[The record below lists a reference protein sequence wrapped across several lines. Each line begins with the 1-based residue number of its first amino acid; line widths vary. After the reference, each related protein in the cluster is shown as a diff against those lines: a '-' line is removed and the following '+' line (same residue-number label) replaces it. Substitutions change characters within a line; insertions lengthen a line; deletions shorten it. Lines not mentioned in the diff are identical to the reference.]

1 MIDLHL
7 HTTCSD
13 GQDTP
18 EAVVERAVQVG
29 LRAISITDHDSMSG
43 VVRARD
49 AVSARN
55 SRLDLIAGVELTA
68 TAGRSA
74 VHMLGYGI
82 DPADSSFATVLD
94 ELRKERHERA
104 CAIVERL
111 HALSVRLAMA
121 AVERVA
127 DGAPI
132 TRAHIAEAL
141 VMDRHVPTYV
151 EAFDRYLSND
161 GPAFIPHGKLR
172 LEEAIEHVHQ
182 AGGVAVMAHPVLT
195 RRDELIAGMVRGGL
209 DGIEVIHPA

>member
-1 MIDLHL
+1 
-7 HTTCSD
+7 
-13 GQDTP
+13 
-18 EAVVERAVQVG
+18 
-29 LRAISITDHDSMSG
+29 
-43 VVRARD
+43 
-49 AVSARN
+49 
-55 SRLDLIAGVELTA
+55 
-68 TAGRSA
+68 
-74 VHMLGYGI
+74 MLAYGI

-94 ELRKERHERA
+94 EVRKERHERA

-161 GPAFIPHGKLR
+161 GPAFVPHGKLR
-172 LEEAIEHVHQ
+172 LEEAIERVHQ

-195 RRDELIAGMVRGGL
+195 RRDELIAGMVRSGL
-209 DGIEVIHPA
+209 DGIEVIHPAHTPASVRFYRGLATKYGLIVTGGSDYHGPGRGSDLIGALWAPTWMLEPLLGRMAERSRGHSPKSFGKGTPCVS